1 MLKTL
6 LAQLILLTIV
16 SRSEEHS
23 IMNDRTL
30 GNTLIDDGGFKSQER
45 HKSIEHIDVRVTAKN
60 ADPRTVMSFFVMN
73 TVESRLA

>member
-1 MLKTL
+1 
-6 LAQLILLTIV
+6 
-16 SRSEEHS
+16 
-23 IMNDRTL
+23 MNDRTL